1 MPKARKTKVQSVK
14 EKQEAG
20 EVLSFTDTES
30 ELTESE
36 LTESELNASSD
47 PVQHKHEDGSAH
59 SHEGGDV
66 SHSHESVPMSKE
78 EFCKEYGIARP
89 GSNHAETEYD
99 NYLLDK
105 FI

>member
-1 MPKARKTKVQSVK
+1 MPKAKKTKVQSV
-14 EKQEAG
+14 
-20 EVLSFTDTES
+20 V
-30 ELTESE
+30 
-36 LTESELNASSD
+36 D
-47 PVQHKHEDGSAH
+47 PLQHTHIDGSAH

-89 GSNHAETEYD
+89 GSNHAETEYN